1 MSELRT
7 TPLREED
14 VAADPLDQ
22 FRAWFE
28 EAAAA
33 VEVPEAMA
41 LATATPD
48 GAPSAR
54 MVLLKRADERG
65 FAFVSGYES
74 RKGRELAANPRAAL
88 LFYWHPIGRQVRIEG
103 RVERLPEAESD
114 EYFAAR
120 PRQSRVSAVA
130 SAQSDVVP
138 NRELL
143 EARVEEL
150 AGTVVRRPHTWGGF
164 VLVAHTYEFWQHR
177 ENRLHDRLRYRLE
190 REGWV
195 LERLAP

>member
-1 MSELRT
+1 VSEPDA

-14 VAADPLDQ
+14 VAADPLEQ

-28 EAAAA
+28 EASEA
-33 VEVPEAMA
+33 VEVPEAVA

-54 MVLLKRADERG
+54 MVLLKRADEHG

-88 LFYWHPIGRQVRIEG
+88 LFYWHPLGRQVRIEG
-103 RVERLPEAESD
+103 RVERAPAAESD
-114 EYFAAR
+114 EYFATR
-120 PRQSRVSAVA
+120 PRPSRVSAVA
-130 SAQSDVVP
+130 SAQSEVVAS
-138 NRELL
+138 RELL
-143 EARVEEL
+143 EARVREL
-150 AGTVVRRPHTWGGF
+150 AGTVVRRPPTWGGF

-177 ENRLHDRLRYRLE
+177 ENRLHDRLRYR
-190 REGWV
+190 REGERWV

>member
-1 MSELRT
+1 MSEPDA

-14 VAADPLDQ
+14 VAADPLEQ
-22 FRAWFE
+22 FHAWFE
-28 EAAAA
+28 EASAA
-33 VEVPEAMA
+33 VAVPEAMT

-88 LFYWHPIGRQVRIEG
+88 LFYWHPLGRQVRIEG
-103 RVERLPEAESD
+103 RVERAPAAESD
-114 EYFAAR
+114 EYFATR
-120 PRQSRVSAVA
+120 PRASRISAVA
-130 SAQSDVVP
+130 SKQSEVLP
-138 NRELL
+138 SRELL
-143 EARVEEL
+143 EARVREL
-150 AGTVVRRPHTWGGF
+150 AGTVVRRPPTWGGF

-177 ENRLHDRLRYRLE
+177 DNRLHDRLRYR
-190 REGWV
+190 R
-195 LERLAP
+195 